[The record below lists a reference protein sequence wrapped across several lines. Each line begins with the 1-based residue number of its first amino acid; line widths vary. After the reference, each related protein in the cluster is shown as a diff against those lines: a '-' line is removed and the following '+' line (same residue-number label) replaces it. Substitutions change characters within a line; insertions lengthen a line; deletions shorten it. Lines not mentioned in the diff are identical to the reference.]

1 MYEIWKHTG
10 KDCHKSLVNVKDS
23 PTGVRTPR
31 TPGGSYYPC
40 SQRRSP
46 HHYSVDCTNA
56 NKGLFFGIFVL
67 VLSILAM
74 ILFFVLIH
82 REDYKSTAIT
92 IVHVAEFVLYMAT
105 LIAVIIGIIQVQNN
119 IMTLTANKQI
129 LLIFCLFV
137 CFVFLSCNQ
146 VSQLQFDASHP
157 LDLDNIL
164 LIVAHTGVISYN
176 VFTIVGTQFSDH
188 PDRILVLINA
198 LTAVVQTVAQTVFVL
213 GSSKRHLYTRRQEK
227 RKPGREVI
235 TFLMVTNFAMV
246 RE

>member
-1 MYEIWKHTG
+1 MILLMDKKGTLTQNASPFLFPCAIEYSLICAAIMYEIWKHTG
-10 KDCHKSLVNVKDS
+10 KDCHKSLVIVKDS

-92 IVHVAEFVLYMAT
+92 IVHVAEFVLYMMT
-105 LIAVIIGIIQVQNN
+105 LIAVIIGIIQVQKN
-119 IMTLTANKQI
+119 IMTLTAGHQQTNSSD
-129 LLIFCLFV
+129 LFVLFCFCL
-137 CFVFLSCNQ
+137 
-146 VSQLQFDASHP
+146 
-157 LDLDNIL
+157 
-164 LIVAHTGVISYN
+164 T
-176 VFTIVGTQFSDH
+176 
-188 PDRILVLINA
+188 
-198 LTAVVQTVAQTVFVL
+198 
-213 GSSKRHLYTRRQEK
+213 
-227 RKPGREVI
+227 
-235 TFLMVTNFAMV
+235 
-246 RE
+246 

>member
-10 KDCHKSLVNVKDS
+10 KDCHKSLVIVKDS

-105 LIAVIIGIIQVQNN
+105 LIAVIIGIIQVQKYNDVN
-119 IMTLTANKQI
+119 GQQTNSSD
-129 LLIFCLFV
+129 LFV
-137 CFVFLSCNQ
+137 CFVF
-146 VSQLQFDASHP
+146 F
-157 LDLDNIL
+157 
-164 LIVAHTGVISYN
+164 
-176 VFTIVGTQFSDH
+176 
-188 PDRILVLINA
+188 
-198 LTAVVQTVAQTVFVL
+198 LT
-213 GSSKRHLYTRRQEK
+213 
-227 RKPGREVI
+227 
-235 TFLMVTNFAMV
+235 
-246 RE
+246 